1 MAMLTKQ
8 ALKEVFMGLASIYV
22 KKGGI
27 TDFATVEPDYD
38 LPVTVDSLS
47 MTQDAPTLNHVKIH
61 GLQSDWAVS
70 ATPGDFTFSATVP
83 SVAEELVSY
92 FMGEANEVTNSVIN
106 GVAYEGFSATLNS
119 VKLNLGIV
127 LVSEDRQHALLI
139 KNMAVYAT
147 PNYDN
152 ASTTPFSFLLTGSV
166 EATDASSGGQ
176 DDDQIAFLTKK
187 AS

>member
-27 TDFATVEPDYD
+27 TNFTTVEPDYD

-83 SVAEELVSY
+83 SVSEELVSY
-92 FMGEANEVTNSVIN
+92 FMGEANPVATSTIN

-119 VKLNLGIV
+119 VKLNMGIV
-127 LVSEDRQHALLI
+127 LVSEDGQHALLI

-166 EATDASSGGQ
+166 EATDVSSAGH
-176 DDDQIAFLTKK
+176 DDGQIAFLTKK

>member
-27 TDFATVEPDYD
+27 TNFTTVEPDYD

-83 SVAEELVSY
+83 SVSEELVSY
-92 FMGEANEVTNSVIN
+92 FMGEANPVATSTIN
-106 GVAYEGFSATLNS
+106 GVAYEAFSATLNS
-119 VKLNLGIV
+119 VK
-127 LVSEDRQHALLI
+127 
-139 KNMAVYAT
+139 
-147 PNYDN
+147 
-152 ASTTPFSFLLTGSV
+152 
-166 EATDASSGGQ
+166 
-176 DDDQIAFLTKK
+176 
-187 AS
+187 